1 MLIPVDMPYTPQQVV
16 EKNVVIVQTANKK
29 TEKNGYET
37 VERKYLLQK
46 CQELAASVG
55 HKHAML
61 YGSCSSSAYNQEI
74 RRVISNYLLSV
85 RTPAALKLLEEIEE
99 SQWKGY

>member
-1 MLIPVDMPYTPQQVV
+1 MVIPVDMPYTPQQVV
-16 EKNVVIVQTANKK
+16 EKNVVIIQTANKK
-29 TEKNGYET
+29 TEKNAYET

-46 CQELAASVG
+46 CQELKASVD
-55 HKHAML
+55 HKHAMS
-61 YGSCSSSAYNQEI
+61 GSCSSSAYNQEI
-74 RRVISNYLLSV
+74 KRVISNYLLSV